1 MTYGE
6 LLSGQKQAGEK
17 VAILGAGGIG
27 YDVAHFLTQEATI
40 TQTPMQATADA
51 FFEQWGITTNPNYT
65 EQGGLTTPAPHT
77 PKRQLYLLQRSTDK
91 FGKGLNKTTG
101 WVHKALIKQAGVIQI
116 GGASY
121 DKLTDEG
128 LWITV
133 NGTQQLLRVDTVVL
147 CIGQESVNT
156 LMPQLGDT
164 PKANYHIIG
173 GAKSADKLDAKR
185 AIQEGFLLGLRL

>member
-1 MTYGE
+1 M
-6 LLSGQKQAGEK
+6 
-17 VAILGAGGIG
+17 
-27 YDVAHFLTQEATI
+27 
-40 TQTPMQATADA
+40 
-51 FFEQWGITTNPNYT
+51 
-65 EQGGLTTPAPHT
+65 
-77 PKRQLYLLQRSTDK
+77 
-91 FGKGLNKTTG
+91 
-101 WVHKALIKQAGVIQI
+101 IKQAGVIQI